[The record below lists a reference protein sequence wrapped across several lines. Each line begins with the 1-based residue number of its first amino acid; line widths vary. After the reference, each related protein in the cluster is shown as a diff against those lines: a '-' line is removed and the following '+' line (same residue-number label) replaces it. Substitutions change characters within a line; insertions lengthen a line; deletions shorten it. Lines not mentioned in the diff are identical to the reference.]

1 MININ
6 SEGYKMLMKTI
17 NDLAKEVLDIEA
29 NSILKLKNNIGDEFD
44 KAIEL
49 LYNCKGRVI
58 ITGMGKSGLIG
69 RKIAATLTST
79 GTPSYFLHPAESTH
93 GDSGIITRNDVVIAI
108 SNSGETQELLNLLP
122 LIKRFGVKMIGMT
135 GKIHSTLAA
144 ASDVVLDISVERE
157 ACPLNKAPTASTTAT
172 LAMGDA
178 LAVCLLEKR
187 GFSEEDFLIFHPS
200 GALGKGFLYKVED
213 LMLTGDKLPIVHEN
227 DSFVDVIDVITTH
240 KLGMAMIVDTAGR
253 LSGVLTDGDIRR
265 TLMKHNNIQSLIIK
279 DVMTVNPK
287 HISKNDYGA
296 SALNL
301 MEKYSITALAVVDE
315 DNKPIGVIH
324 IHDLLK
330 AGVA

>member
-1 MININ
+1 
-6 SEGYKMLMKTI
+6 MLMKTI

-29 NSILKLKNNIGDEFD
+29 NSILRLKNNIGDEFD
-44 KAIEL
+44 RAIDI

-122 LIKRFGVKMIGMT
+122 LIKRFGVQMIGMT
-135 GKIHSTLAA
+135 GKIHSTLAN

-187 GFSEEDFLIFHPS
+187 GFSEEDFLVFHPS

-227 DSFVDVIDVITTH
+227 DSFVDVIEIISSH
-240 KLGMAMIVDTAGR
+240 KLGMAMIVDATGR

-265 TLMKHNNIQSLIIK
+265 TLIKHNNIQSLIIK

-287 HISKNDYGA
+287 RIAKTDYGA

>member
-1 MININ
+1 MMTLASMN
-6 SEGYKMLMKTI
+6 E
-17 NDLAKEVLDIEA
+17 LAKEVFDIEA
-29 NSILKLKNNIGDEFD
+29 NSILRLKNNIGEAFD
-44 KAIEL
+44 KAIDIM
-49 LYNCKGRVI
+49 YSCKGRVI

-69 RKIAATLTST
+69 KKIAATLTST

-93 GDSGIITRNDVVIAI
+93 GDSGIITKEDVVVAI

-135 GKIHSTLAA
+135 GKLNSTLAQ

-178 LAVCLLEKR
+178 LAVCLLKKR
-187 GFSEEDFLIFHPS
+187 GFTEEDFLIFHPS
-200 GALGKGFLYKVED
+200 GALGKGFLYRVSDLMKTED
-213 LMLTGDKLPIVHEN
+213 LPLAHEN
-227 DSFVDVIDVITTH
+227 DKFSDVVEIITEH
-240 KLGMAMIVDTAGR
+240 KLGMAMI
-253 LSGVLTDGDIRR
+253 LSPNGELAGVLTDGDIRR
-265 TLMKHNNIQSLIIK
+265 TLMKYGDTSKLIIK

-287 HISKNDYGA
+287 RITANSYGA

-315 DNKPIGVIH
+315 NNKPIGVIH

>member
-1 MININ
+1 MMTASSIN
-6 SEGYKMLMKTI
+6 E
-17 NDLAKEVLDIEA
+17 LAKEVFDIEA
-29 NSILKLKNNIGDEFD
+29 KSILRLKDSIGDNFD
-44 KAIEL
+44 KAIEI

-58 ITGMGKSGLIG
+58 VTGMGKSGLIG
-69 RKIAATLTST
+69 KKIAATLSST

-93 GDSGIITRNDVVIAI
+93 GDSGIITKQDVVIAI

-122 LIKRFGVKMIGMT
+122 IIKRFGVLMIGMT
-135 GKIHSTLAA
+135 GKMGSTLAQ

-187 GFSEEDFLIFHPS
+187 GFTEEDFLIFHPS
-200 GALGKGFLYKVED
+200 GALGKGFLYRVSDLMKTED
-213 LMLTGDKLPIVHEN
+213 LPVASEN
-227 DSFVDVIDVITTH
+227 DSFSKVIEIITAH
-240 KLGMAMIVDTAGR
+240 KLGMAMILNSNNELV
-253 LSGVLTDGDIRR
+253 GVLTDGDIRR
-265 TLMKHNNIQSLIIK
+265 TLIKFGNTSNLVIK
-279 DVMTVNPK
+279 DVMTSNPK
-287 HISKNDYGA
+287 KITASSYGA

-315 DNKPIGVIH
+315 NNKPVGVIH

>member
-1 MININ
+1 MMTLASMN
-6 SEGYKMLMKTI
+6 E
-17 NDLAKEVLDIEA
+17 LAKEVFDIEA
-29 NSILKLKNNIGDEFD
+29 NSILRLKNNIGEAFD
-44 KAIEL
+44 KAIDIM
-49 LYNCKGRVI
+49 YSCKGRVI

-69 RKIAATLTST
+69 KKIAATLTST

-93 GDSGIITRNDVVIAI
+93 GDSGIITKEDVVVAI

-135 GKIHSTLAA
+135 GKLNSTLAQ

-178 LAVCLLEKR
+178 LAVCLLKKR
-187 GFSEEDFLIFHPS
+187 GFTEEDFLIFHPS
-200 GALGKGFLYKVED
+200 GALGKGFLYKVSDLMKTED
-213 LMLTGDKLPIVHEN
+213 LPVAHEN
-227 DSFVDVIDVITTH
+227 DKFSKVVEIITEH
-240 KLGMAMIVDTAGR
+240 KLGMAMI
-253 LSGVLTDGDIRR
+253 LSPSGELFGVLTDGDIRR
-265 TLMKHNNIQSLIIK
+265 TLMKFGDTSNLIIK

-287 HISKNDYGA
+287 RITANSYGA

-315 DNKPIGVIH
+315 SNRPIGVIH

>member
-1 MININ
+1 MMTATSIN
-6 SEGYKMLMKTI
+6 K
-17 NDLAKEVLDIEA
+17 LAKEVFDIEA
-29 NSILKLKNNIGDEFD
+29 NSILRLKENIGENFD
-44 KAIEL
+44 KAIEI

-58 ITGMGKSGLIG
+58 VTGMGKSGLIG
-69 RKIAATLTST
+69 KKIAATLSST

-93 GDSGIITRNDVVIAI
+93 GDSGIITKQDVVIAI

-122 LIKRFGVKMIGMT
+122 IIKRFGVLMIGMT
-135 GKIHSTLAA
+135 GKMGSTLAQ

-187 GFSEEDFLIFHPS
+187 GFTEEDFLIFHPS
-200 GALGKGFLYKVED
+200 GALGKGFLYRVSNLMKTED
-213 LMLTGDKLPIVHEN
+213 LPVAAEN
-227 DSFVDVIDVITTH
+227 DSFNKVVEIITAH
-240 KLGMAMIVDTAGR
+240 KLGMAMVLNSAGK
-253 LSGVLTDGDIRR
+253 LAGVLTDGDIRR
-265 TLMKHNNIQSLIIK
+265 TLMKYGNTSNLVIK
-279 DVMTVNPK
+279 DVMTVEPK
-287 HISKNDYGA
+287 RITADSYGA

-301 MEKYSITALAVVDE
+301 MEKFSITALAVVDE
-315 DNKPIGVIH
+315 NNKPVGVIH

>member
-1 MININ
+1 MMTATSIN
-6 SEGYKMLMKTI
+6 E
-17 NDLAKEVLDIEA
+17 LAKEVFDIEA
-29 NSILKLKNNIGDEFD
+29 NSILRLKNNIGDNFD
-44 KAIEL
+44 KAIEI
-49 LYNCKGRVI
+49 LYSCKGRVI

-69 RKIAATLTST
+69 KKIAATLSST

-93 GDSGIITRNDVVIAI
+93 GDSGIITRDDVIIAI

-122 LIKRFGVKMIGMT
+122 LIKRFGVQMIGMT
-135 GKIHSTLAA
+135 GKMNSTLAQ

-187 GFSEEDFLIFHPS
+187 GFTEEDFLVFHPS
-200 GALGKGFLYKVED
+200 GALGKGFLYKVSDLMKTED
-213 LMLTGDKLPIVHEN
+213 LPTALEN
-227 DSFVDVIDVITTH
+227 DSFTKVIEIITNH
-240 KLGMAMIVDTAGR
+240 KLGMAMILNTKGE
-253 LSGVLTDGDIRR
+253 LTGVFTDGDIRR
-265 TLMKHNNIQSLIIK
+265 TLLKYGNTSNLLIK
-279 DVMTVNPK
+279 DVMTSNPK
-287 HISKNDYGA
+287 RITANSYGA

-315 DNKPIGVIH
+315 QNIPVGVIH

>member
-1 MININ
+1 M
-6 SEGYKMLMKTI
+6 MTI
-17 NDLAKEVLDIEA
+17 AGMNELAKEVFDIEA
-29 NSILKLKNNIGDEFD
+29 NSILRLKNNIGEDFD
-44 KAIEL
+44 KAIDM

-69 RKIAATLTST
+69 KKIAATLTST

-93 GDSGIITRNDVVIAI
+93 GDSGIITKEDVVIAI

-135 GKIHSTLAA
+135 GKIHSTLAQ

-178 LAVCLLEKR
+178 LAVCLLKKR
-187 GFSEEDFLIFHPS
+187 GFTEEDFLIFHPS
-200 GALGKGFLYKVED
+200 GALGKGFLYKVSD
-213 LMLTGDKLPIVHEN
+213 LMKTDDLPVAHEN
-227 DSFVDVIDVITTH
+227 DKFNDVVQIITDH
-240 KLGMAMIVDTAGR
+240 KLGMAMILKADGR
-253 LSGVLTDGDIRR
+253 LAGVLTDGDIRR
-265 TLMKHNNIQSLIIK
+265 TLMKYGNTSNLVIK

-287 HISKNDYGA
+287 RITANSYGA

-315 DNKPIGVIH
+315 NDKPIGVIH

>member
-1 MININ
+1 MMTLASMN
-6 SEGYKMLMKTI
+6 E
-17 NDLAKEVLDIEA
+17 LAKEVFDIEA
-29 NSILKLKNNIGDEFD
+29 NSILRLKNNIGEAFD
-44 KAIEL
+44 KAIDIM
-49 LYNCKGRVI
+49 YSCKGRVI

-69 RKIAATLTST
+69 KKIAATLTST

-93 GDSGIITRNDVVIAI
+93 GDSGIITKEDVVVAI

-135 GKIHSTLAA
+135 GKLNSTLAQ

-178 LAVCLLEKR
+178 LAVCLLKKR
-187 GFSEEDFLIFHPS
+187 GFTEEDFLIFHPS
-200 GALGKGFLYKVED
+200 GALGKGFLYRVSDLMKTED
-213 LMLTGDKLPIVHEN
+213 LPVAHEN
-227 DSFVDVIDVITTH
+227 DKFSKVVEIITEH
-240 KLGMAMIVDTAGR
+240 KLGMAMILSPSGE

-265 TLMKHNNIQSLIIK
+265 TLMKFGDTSNLIIK

-287 HISKNDYGA
+287 RITANSYGA

-315 DNKPIGVIH
+315 SNRPIGVIH

>member
-1 MININ
+1 MTLASMN
-6 SEGYKMLMKTI
+6 E
-17 NDLAKEVLDIEA
+17 LAKEVFDIEA
-29 NSILKLKNNIGDEFD
+29 NSILRLKNNIGEAFD
-44 KAIEL
+44 KAIDIM
-49 LYNCKGRVI
+49 YSCKGRVI

-69 RKIAATLTST
+69 KKIAATLTST

-93 GDSGIITRNDVVIAI
+93 GDSGIITKEDVVVAI

-135 GKIHSTLAA
+135 GKLNSTLAQ

-157 ACPLNKAPTASTTAT
+157 ACPLNKAPTASTTET

-178 LAVCLLEKR
+178 LAVCLLKKR
-187 GFSEEDFLIFHPS
+187 GFTEEDFLIFHPS
-200 GALGKGFLYKVED
+200 GALGKGFLYKVSDLMKTED
-213 LMLTGDKLPIVHEN
+213 LPVAHEN
-227 DSFVDVIDVITTH
+227 DKFSKVVEIITEH
-240 KLGMAMIVDTAGR
+240 KLGMAMILSPSGE

-265 TLMKHNNIQSLIIK
+265 TLMKFGDTSNLIIK

-287 HISKNDYGA
+287 RITANSYGA

-315 DNKPIGVIH
+315 SNRPIGVIH